1 MTLSEGIQT
10 VLSEYLDA
18 RGQPFAQ
25 HPIAG
30 LIRTGIKNEVARL
43 SGDQKG
49 LVFKGSAGQGD
60 WVRGP
65 WVGAFNPIVTDS
77 AQRGYYVCFLF
88 REDMQGVYLSLNQ
101 AMTEAK
107 QHYQSDAKTALRAR
121 AVNYRAMLGL
131 QDLSSAYI
139 DIDLAPGSAANNTA
153 FYEAG
158 NIYAKF
164 YASGSVPDDGVLEAD
179 LQGMLRLYDLLTE
192 CETASDATLDAE
204 DDKPS
209 MLQVEDATRF
219 RMHKRIER
227 RASLVKLV
235 KKKKGCTCEVC
246 EVNFG
251 ERYGAIGEGYI
262 EAHHQKPL
270 SSIKGTKVAMDPV
283 TDFAV
288 LCANCHR
295 MVHRSGLVDDIP
307 RFKREYYHE

>member
-1 MTLSEGIQT
+1 MTVSEGIQT

-18 RGQPFAQ
+18 LGQPFAQ

-30 LIRTGIKNEVARL
+30 LIRKEIPEGVARL
-43 SGDQKG
+43 LGGQGG
-49 LVFKGSAGQGD
+49 LVFKGSAGQGN

-65 WVGAFNPIVTDS
+65 WIGASNPIVTNS
-77 AQRGYYVCFLF
+77 AQRGYYVCYLF

-107 QHYQSDAKTALRAR
+107 QHYKSDAKTALRAR
-121 AVNYRAMLGL
+121 AANYRAMLGL
-131 QDLSSAYI
+131 QDLSRAGAG
-139 DIDLAPGSAANNTA
+139 IDLAPGSATNHTA

-158 NIYAKF
+158 NIYSKF
-164 YASGSVPDDGVLEAD
+164 YASGAVPDDKVLEMDLRAMLSLYERLAD
-179 LQGMLRLYDLLTE
+179 S
-192 CETASDATLDAE
+192 ETASDATLDSE

-209 MLQVEDATRF
+209 MLHVEDATRF

-227 RASLVKLV
+227 RASLVKQV
-235 KKKKGCTCEVC
+235 KKAKGCTCEVC
-246 EVNFG
+246 EVNFA
-251 ERYGAIGEGYI
+251 ERYGVIGEGYI

-307 RFKREYYHE
+307 RFKREHYHG